1 MPVFRLI
8 SQLEN
13 TVWKNR
19 RVVFSPL
26 NEKRVGLQSDE
37 NTGDVASY
45 GREFV

>member
-19 RVVFSPL
+19 RGVFSSL
-26 NEKRVGLQSDE
+26 NEKGVALQPDE
-37 NTGDVASY
+37 NIGDIASY
-45 GREFV
+45 GRELF